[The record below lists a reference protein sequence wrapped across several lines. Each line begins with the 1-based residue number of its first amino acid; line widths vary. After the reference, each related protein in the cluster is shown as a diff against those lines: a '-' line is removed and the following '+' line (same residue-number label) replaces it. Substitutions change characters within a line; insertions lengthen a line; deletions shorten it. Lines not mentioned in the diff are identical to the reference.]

1 MAGISLVLK
10 ELLRYLLVALFTWR
24 LEALSSG
31 HFIFTVVVVPVQ
43 PSMAERGNS
52 SKEFRGAPRKVLIG
66 KVGFAKLS
74 ASHSMPVIEKK
85 Y

>member
-1 MAGISLVLK
+1 MAGINLVLK
-10 ELLRYLLVALFTWR
+10 GLLRYPMVALFTWR
-24 LEALSSG
+24 FESSSSG
-31 HFIFTVVVVPVQ
+31 HLIFTVLVVPVQ

-52 SKEFRGAPRKVLIG
+52 SKEFWGAPRKVLID

-74 ASHSMPVIEKK
+74 ASYSMPVIEKK